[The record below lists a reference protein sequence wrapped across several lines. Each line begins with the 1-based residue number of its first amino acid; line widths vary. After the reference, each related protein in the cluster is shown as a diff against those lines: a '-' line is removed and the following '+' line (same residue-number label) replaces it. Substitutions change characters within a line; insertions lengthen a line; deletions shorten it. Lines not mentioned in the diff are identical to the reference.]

1 MTGQQT
7 ENAINDK
14 NFDIEKTS
22 DIEEA
27 SNVRRS
33 SSVIVRPAV
42 PDDAKRLVE
51 IYAPYVE
58 DTAITFEYEVPSIQA
73 FAHRISNTLE
83 RYPYLV
89 AEQSGQ
95 IVGYAYVGPFHDRPA
110 YDWSVETSI
119 YVDRNIRHMGVGG
132 ILHKALEDEL
142 KGRGFLN
149 MNACIAYIE
158 RADEHLDDNSVCFH
172 EHLGYRMVGQ
182 FHKCGYKFGRWYD
195 MVWMEKIIGEHGADP
210 ERPF

>member
-1 MTGQQT
+1 MTKQSNDCNDNNSNV
-7 ENAINDK
+7 ENI
-14 NFDIEKTS
+14 S
-22 DIEEA
+22 DLEDT
-27 SNVRRS
+27 SNVRGCS
-33 SSVIVRPAV
+33 GIVVRLAV
-42 PDDAKRLVE
+42 PEDAESLVE

-58 DTAITFEYEVPSIQA
+58 NTAITFEYEVPSVQE
-73 FAHRISNTLE
+73 FARRIDSTLE

-89 AEQSGQ
+89 AELSGQ
-95 IVGYAYVGPFHDRPA
+95 IVGYSYVGSFHDRPA

-158 RADEHLDDNSVCFH
+158 RADEHLDDNSVRFH
-172 EHLGYRMVGQ
+172 EHLGYRMIGQ

-195 MVWMEKIIGEHGADP
+195 MVWMEKIIGEHVADP

>member
-14 NFDIEKTS
+14 
-22 DIEEA
+22 
-27 SNVRRS
+27 RS

-42 PDDAKRLVE
+42 PDDAERLVE

-58 DTAITFEYEVPSIQA
+58 DTAITFEYEVPSVQE
-73 FAHRISNTLE
+73 FERRIESTLE

-89 AEQSGQ
+89 AELSGQ

-119 YVDRNIRHMGVGG
+119 YVDRNIRHMGIGG
-132 ILHKALEDEL
+132 ILHKALEEEL
-142 KGRGFLN
+142 KEMGFLN

-158 RADEHLDDNSVCFH
+158 QADEHLDDNSVRFH

-182 FHKCGYKFGRWYD
+182 FRKCGYKFGRWYD
-195 MVWMEKIIGEHGADP
+195 MVWMEKIIGEHGTDP